1 MAFFSR
7 RGSASTEPRCLLPVS
22 IHSADRLNSVGSSRG
37 RGGFCVGW
45 FLSFLLAGVFL
56 QGCVN
61 GTAQSS
67 AKRPST
73 ASSPSPALKGTNAP
87 RLNPAKPAAA
97 ATRGRRVTDPL
108 AAESEAVIERRAAA
122 HAAFAAA
129 MIRQD
134 EDGTG
139 GALELFRKSLQNDPA
154 NLTLAIDL
162 ARRLLERKERDA
174 ALEIL
179 KRSAPRAVGS
189 DQAATIQTLLGVTYA
204 QLGRREEAMTA
215 YREAI
220 RLGPDELVNY
230 QALVDLQ
237 AVTGRRTQILGTLE
251 QAAAVKASEPIYWIE
266 LAELFRLHGKR
277 DTNAAPRTLIAAR
290 RALEKAAALKPE
302 DPGVMQRLGERY
314 EAVGLPD
321 KAESVYLSLK
331 TRFPKDSRPTGKL
344 AELYLRIGKNK
355 EAGEQLEALKR
366 ENPSNPVPFY
376 YLGLLA
382 FEARDFPRASSHF
395 ERALLLNPEFEPIYA
410 DFAAA
415 RLSEDKPTEALT
427 ILSRAAGKFAPEF
440 RREYL
445 AGLAHARL
453 QHFEDS
459 LARFLA
465 AEKAATPKHPEL
477 LDHRF
482 YFQIGAMLEKAG
494 KEDQCVE
501 YLQKSLK
508 LKPDFDEALNH
519 LGYLWAD
526 KGLRLNEAL
535 TMIRGALR
543 SEPDNPAYLDSLG
556 WVLFKLGRHKEAV
569 APLQRAVKL
578 LDAPD
583 ATVLDHLGDVL
594 HALGRKSEA
603 REAWVESEKLE
614 KSDAVRRKIDTAH

>member
-1 MAFFSR
+1 M
-7 RGSASTEPRCLLPVS
+7 
-22 IHSADRLNSVGSSRG
+22 
-37 RGGFCVGW
+37 
-45 FLSFLLAGVFL
+45 LLAGIVL
-56 QGCVN
+56 QGCTHSN
-61 GTAQSS
+61 PRS
-67 AKRPST
+67 AKPVATT
-73 ASSPSPALKGTNAP
+73 AAQVAVTTGTNAP
-87 RLNPAKPAAA
+87 KSAPPKPGTSAL
-97 ATRGRRVTDPL
+97 RGRRVSDPL
-108 AAESEAVIERRAAA
+108 AAESESVIERRATA

-134 EDGTG
+134 EEGTS
-139 GALELFRKSLQNDPA
+139 GALELFRKSLENDPD
-154 NLTLAIDL
+154 NLTLAVDL
-162 ARRLLERKERDA
+162 ARRLLDRKEREA

-179 KRSAPRAVGS
+179 KRSAPRSAGS

-204 QLGRREEAMTA
+204 QLGRREESMNA

-220 RLGPDELVNY
+220 RLAPDELVNY

-237 AVTGRRTQILGTLE
+237 AVTGRRAQILGTLE
-251 QAAAVKASEPIYWIE
+251 QAARAESSEPIYWVE
-266 LAELFRLHGKR
+266 LAELFRLHGQR
-277 DTNAAPRTLIAAR
+277 DTNAAPRTLAAAR
-290 RALEKAAALKPE
+290 HALERAAALKPE
-302 DPGVMQRLGERY
+302 DPGLLQRLGERY
-314 EAVGLPD
+314 EAVGQPE
-321 KAESVYLSLK
+321 KAEATYLGLK
-331 TRFPKDSRPTGKL
+331 RRFPKDPRPTGKL
-344 AELYLRIGKNK
+344 AELYLRLGKNK
-355 EAGEQLEALKR
+355 QAGEQLEALKR

-382 FEARDFPRASSHF
+382 FEARDFSRAATHF

-415 RLSEDKPTEALT
+415 RLSEDRPADALT
-427 ILSRAAGKFAPEF
+427 ILARATAKFAPEF

-453 QHFEDS
+453 QQFDDS

-465 AEKAATPKHPEL
+465 AEKAALPKHPEL

-494 KEDQCVE
+494 REEQCVE

-526 KGLRLNEAL
+526 KGIRLNEAL

-556 WVLFKLGRHKEAV
+556 WVFFKLGRFKEAV
-569 APLQRAVKL
+569 EPLQRAIHL
-578 LDAPD
+578 LDTPD

-594 HALGRKSEA
+594 NALGRKSEA
-603 REAWVESEKLE
+603 REAWTESEKIE
-614 KSDAVRRKIDTAH
+614 KSDAVRRKIDTAQ